1 MMNRS
6 ERVPTIEAFGT
17 QLIETLDLDPL
28 YVALVEA
35 ELPQEQM
42 KRWLFAYW
50 CCYHAGASS
59 YLSERTGLNYWEAM
73 GHMARNI
80 LPTPMGGRW
89 PRGHE
94 RRHFRGDK
102 AIEAVGYYTSLSYDK
117 PEKMVDDFAKAGPK
131 YPAIRTA
138 VTTLPQFGPWIA
150 FKVADMMER
159 VLGIPV
165 DFSEADVLMFDQ
177 PFKSAIHVYYH
188 WYGDLDVPK
197 VPNDKQRVS
206 IVAQRLMEQ
215 WDHIE
220 APPRFD
226 RMVGLQE
233 VETILCKWKSHNT
246 GHYPVGIDSVDLKA
260 GLAEWAPYSETAQ
273 KLLVASEGLLG

>member
-1 MMNRS
+1 
-6 ERVPTIEAFGT
+6 
-17 QLIETLDLDPL
+17 
-28 YVALVEA
+28 
-35 ELPQEQM
+35 
-42 KRWLFAYW
+42 
-50 CCYHAGASS
+50 
-59 YLSERTGLNYWEAM
+59 
-73 GHMARNI
+73 
-80 LPTPMGGRW
+80 
-89 PRGHE
+89 
-94 RRHFRGDK
+94 
-102 AIEAVGYYTSLSYDK
+102 VGYYTSLSYDK
-117 PEKMVDDFAKAGPK
+117 PETMVDDFAKAGPK

-215 WDHIE
+215 WNKIE